1 MAKKKI
7 AFAVLL
13 AVGIVGFFAV
23 PAIVGVD
30 KTLDAVA
37 QVGWPCIAAYV
48 LNASLVM
55 IMPAIGWWIL
65 MRAAGM
71 KVTLTDALLANFM
84 AFPINFLTPS
94 AYLGGEPVK
103 ALYIS
108 NKYGI
113 PASRVLGTLIVGK
126 FQEVAGIILLM
137 LVSGAGVIFYTDL
150 VSTRDEVAMGIAL
163 GVILLLFVAF
173 ILAYSTNF
181 KPITR
186 IVSLFAVGKAPRRK
200 LANFLHSC
208 EITDQTIHDAFIK
221 RWKSFLFSGA
231 IATVSAISVLFRL
244 PLFMYFDPDPANFD
258 LSHVFLVFIAT
269 NVVNLFQIV
278 PGSLGIFDGT
288 MLLLFSET
296 GLPEESAAAYSVVG
310 RIADASLFVFGLWLL
325 AHYGLSNYMKPQVK
339 AELKR
344 AQTEA
349 FIVGADGVKRPR
361 DR

>member
-1 MAKKKI
+1 MAKKVL
-7 AFAVLL
+7 FAVLL
-13 AVGIVGFFAV
+13 AAGIAGFFAV
-23 PAIVGVD
+23 PAVVGVE
-30 KTLDAVA
+30 KTLNAIA
-37 QVGWPCIAAYV
+37 QVGWTCVVAFV

-55 IMPAIGWWIL
+55 LMPAIGWWIL
-65 MRAAGM
+65 MRAANM
-71 KVTLTDALLANFM
+71 KVSLADALRASFM

-113 PASRVLGTLIVGK
+113 PASQVLGTLIVGK

-137 LVSGAGVIFYTDL
+137 LLSGAGVVFYTDL
-150 VSTRDEVAMGIAL
+150 VSTRDEVAMAVAL
-163 GVILLLFVAF
+163 GVILLLFAAF

-186 IVSLFAVGKAPRRK
+186 LVSLFAVGKTPRRR
-200 LANFLHSC
+200 LAAFLHNC

-221 RWKSFLFSGA
+221 RWKTFLLSGG
-231 IATVSAISVLFRL
+231 IAMVSAVSVLFRL
-244 PLFMYFDPDPANFD
+244 PLFIYFDPEPVRFG

-278 PGSLGIFDGT
+278 PGSLGILDGT

-296 GLPEESAAAYSVVG
+296 GLPEESAAAYAVVG
-310 RIADASLFVFGLWLL
+310 RIADAALFVFGLWLL
-325 AHYGLSNYMKPQVK
+325 AHYGLSKYLRPQAK

-344 AQTEA
+344 AQTAA
-349 FIVGADGVKRPR
+349 FVVGENGVKRPR
-361 DR
+361 RP

>member
-1 MAKKKI
+1 MAKKI
-7 AFAVLL
+7 LFAALL
-13 AVGIVGFFAV
+13 IVGIAGFFAV
-23 PAIVGVD
+23 PAIVGVE
-30 KTLDAVA
+30 KTLDAVG
-37 QVGWPCIAAYV
+37 QVGVICIVAYV

-65 MRAAGM
+65 MRAADM
-71 KVTLTDALLANFM
+71 KVTLADALRASFM

-137 LVSGAGVIFYTDL
+137 LLSGAGVIFYTDL
-150 VSTRDEVAMGIAL
+150 VTTRDEVAMGIAL
-163 GVILLLFVAF
+163 GAILVLFSAF
-173 ILAYSTNF
+173 ILAYATNF

-186 IVSLFAVGKAPRRK
+186 VVSLFALGRTPRRK

-221 RWKSFLFSGA
+221 RWKSFLLSGG
-231 IATVSAISVLFRL
+231 IAMLSAASVLFRL
-244 PLFMYFDPDPANFD
+244 PLFVYFDPEPARFA
-258 LSHVFLVFIAT
+258 LSHVFLVFIVT

-278 PGSLGIFDGT
+278 PGSLGVFDGT

-296 GLPEESAAAYSVVG
+296 GLPEESAAAYAVVG
-310 RIADASLFVFGLWLL
+310 RIADIVLFVFGLWLL
-325 AHYGLSNYMKPQVK
+325 AHYGLSKYIKPQAK

-349 FIVGADGVKRPR
+349 FIVGEDGVKRPR
-361 DR
+361 K